1 MPYLTRKKRIA
12 GVRRWQKAN
21 PEKIKAYYTNR
32 DIDKLNEAKR
42 RRYKENPEKDRERS
56 RKWQQ
61 ANPEKYRESI
71 KKSRLKNIEKHRER
85 FKKWYEE
92 NREYSKARSRKYTE
106 KHPRA
111 QTEIMTE
118 YRRSHRMCGWSGC
131 DQSKSLHVHHILP
144 LNKYPEYMD
153 EKWNFI
159 CYCPFHHFAYHYTFS
174 ENRNDNRHRNAL
186 HMLWAN
192 TEKWALKNK
201 IAIEDLEIE
210 LDQMLPTKIKE
221 ILA

>member
-1 MPYLTRKKRIA
+1 MRKYRE
-12 GVRRWQKAN
+12 AN
-21 PEKIKAYYTNR
+21 PEKFRAYYTNR
-32 DIDKLNEAKR
+32 DRDKLNEARR
-42 RRYKENPEKDRERS
+42 RRYKENPEKDLERS
-56 RKWQQ
+56 RKWQR
-61 ANPEKYRESI
+61 ANPEKYRESL

-144 LNKYPEYMD
+144 LNKYPEYID

-174 ENRNDNRHRNAL
+174 RCRNDNNHRNAL
-186 HMLWAN
+186 HLLWAN

-210 LDQMLPTKIKE
+210 LDQMYTSKVILKIS
-221 ILA
+221 